1 MNHFVDLTS
10 AHQNSRDAAAT
21 PLVNAV
27 LNHSAL
33 EMGFMSVVRVAHLTD
48 ILALTN
54 YARQ

>member
-10 AHQNSRDAAAT
+10 AHQSLRDTAAT
-21 PLVNAV
+21 PLVNAI
-27 LNHSAL
+27 LDHSAL
-33 EMGFMSVVRVAHLTD
+33 EMGFMPVVRVTHSTD